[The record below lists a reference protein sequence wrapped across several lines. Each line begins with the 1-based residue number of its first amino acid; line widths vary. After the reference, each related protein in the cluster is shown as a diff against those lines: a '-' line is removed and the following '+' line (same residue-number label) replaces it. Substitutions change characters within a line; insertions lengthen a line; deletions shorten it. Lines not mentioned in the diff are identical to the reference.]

1 MGHDPR
7 QPDHTSLPHL
17 ASFRAA
23 DWLCSVAR
31 LLSAAPPPSPPP
43 HRIMP
48 VLAQSA
54 SSSTSDSRPK
64 PSTST
69 ARRLPSASPAG
80 PADPPPPAADAANP
94 APSYLASFGNYIAPF
109 LRRRT
114 SSSSYMPSPPPAAD
128 QPAAGP
134 STASTSANAAAS
146 TSHAGASTSTAANGA
161 PAPARA
167 ASGLR
172 AVGTPMSDHDVIDLT
187 TSSPPRR
194 HRHLVPAV
202 RASGLAFPGVPGP
215 SNAGASTSAA
225 GAAAGPSNALRP
237 LRCARRSVVY
247 VSDGDDTDDTDY
259 RPRNQPQRTAAD
271 TDDDS
276 DIEIVSER
284 AAHPLPRIH
293 SPPPYIVPPNAT
305 ATTSVAGRGR
315 NPQLRRSTR
324 VAQPANHADADD
336 ADASAARRLAAE
348 YAAEGGVAGD
358 YLAAQARAMDQAR
371 AGPAAGLAG
380 RGFGGIFSPG
390 LGGPGGAARHDP
402 FAGVMNREGLLALL
416 GGGLGG
422 FWNGGHFI
430 GAAGLYGQP
439 APQINGGWGGAA
451 KVRAASKKYGV
462 RMSHPRPVEK
472 GFSRD
477 IIEPRDPDTAEPPAK
492 RVKGKGK
499 AKAPP
504 EEMQPV
510 CASCLDPLLL
520 GGEGDKKVFALRCGH
535 VVCARCL
542 GEAKARC
549 QEIRERE
556 KGGWVM
562 DVDEDGGGGKGKGKA
577 REPLLLSDDDDDDL
591 YGDAHDADFYFSD
604 EMPPARSS
612 KSSAKRSSKRDKGK
626 GKATAAA
633 SSSKLKGKGKS
644 RADETGI
651 EELWTTCPVS
661 TCDGNGTDLLATE
674 GWSRPYELFA

>member
-1 MGHDPR
+1 MLAIALLKAALGLIGLSYSHSRPS
-7 QPDHTSLPHL
+7 TFVSSSPHY
-17 ASFRAA
+17 A
-23 DWLCSVAR
+23 CSR
-31 LLSAAPPPSPPP
+31 PISKL
-43 HRIMP
+43 
-48 VLAQSA
+48 
-54 SSSTSDSRPK
+54 STSDSRPK

-80 PADPPPPAADAANP
+80 PADPPPPAADTANP
-94 APSYLASFGNYIAPF
+94 TPSYLASFGNYIAPF

-128 QPAAGP
+128 HPAAGP
-134 STASTSANAAAS
+134 STASTSADAAAS
-146 TSHAGASTSTAANGA
+146 TSRLEASTSTAANGV

-172 AVGTPMSDHDVIDLT
+172 AVGQPASDHDVIDLT

-225 GAAAGPSNALRP
+225 GAAAGPLNALRP
-237 LRCARRSVVY
+237 LRRARRSVVY

-284 AAHPLPRIH
+284 AAEPFPRIN

-324 VAQPANHADADD
+324 VAQPANYADADD
-336 ADASAARRLAAE
+336 ADANAARRLAAE
-348 YAAEGGVAGD
+348 YAAEGGVSGD

-380 RGFGGIFSPG
+380 RRFGGIFSPA
-390 LGGPGGAARHDP
+390 LGGGGGGGGARHDP
-402 FAGVMNREGLLALL
+402 FAGIMDRQGLIALL

-422 FWNGGHFI
+422 FWGGGQFGHF
-430 GAAGLYGQP
+430 GPGLFGQPP
-439 APQINGGWGGAA
+439 APQVNGGWGGAA

-499 AKAPP
+499 AKAKAPP

-535 VVCARCL
+535 VVCAKCL
-542 GEAKARC
+542 SEAKARC

-556 KGGWVM
+556 KSGWVM
-562 DVDEDGGGGKGKGKA
+562 DVDDGDGAGGKGKGKA

-591 YGDAHDADFYFSD
+591 YGDADDTDFYFSD

-612 KSSAKRSSKRDKGK
+612 KSSSKRSPKKDKGK
-626 GKATAAA
+626 AKTTAAA
-633 SSSKLKGKGKS
+633 SSSNLKGKGKS
-644 RADETGI
+644 RADETGV